1 MVYLRLAAGAAGSLL
16 PVSLAGHG
24 AGGWAA
30 AGRRCWE
37 RTTSASACVSPGIL
51 DGYQAL
57 LSVTQ
62 SARMMLPTP
71 IAFKSAA
78 RVAQREAF
86 QSGRTARLTKTLLSL
101 AGARGGEAPAVV
113 AATTSEQ
120 RLRRRRRLWL
130 RIALASLQRAGPGVV
145 RAGVQAREGLNGA
158 PAPRAG
164 AQK

>member
-1 MVYLRLAAGAAGSLL
+1 
-16 PVSLAGHG
+16 
-24 AGGWAA
+24 
-30 AGRRCWE
+30 
-37 RTTSASACVSPGIL
+37 L

-101 AGARGGEAPAVV
+101 AGARGGETPAVV

-120 RLRRRRRLWL
+120 KLRRRRRLWL

-145 RAGVQAREGLNGA
+145 RAGVQAREGNGA
-158 PAPRAG
+158 PAPAARGCTKMTTTVSQRARTWEQVARLRQQQRCNVG
-164 AQK
+164 HRRLGP

>member
-1 MVYLRLAAGAAGSLL
+1 
-16 PVSLAGHG
+16 
-24 AGGWAA
+24 
-30 AGRRCWE
+30 
-37 RTTSASACVSPGIL
+37 L

-158 PAPRAG
+158 PAPRG
-164 AQK
+164 CTKMTTTVRVGPEFHVSNIHVIILYFIDLEYLPVVLPGIC